1 MTQVPALPSN
11 DTRVPTLPGNDTGVP
26 VFPGERHCANC
37 GVVLQGEYCHDCG
50 QSVRSVLRPV
60 HGMLEDTL
68 DLVVNWD
75 GRVVHTLPP
84 LLLRP
89 GFLTL
94 EYFAGRRVRYLA
106 PFRTMFLLCLAAFFL
121 LPMALD
127 TSDAADTPVK
137 VTVTGASFQ
146 DAKTPDEVDRLLK
159 KQLKQFAPTQQIPV
173 VGSLAARQM
182 DKARLQLTR
191 EAMQRR
197 IALGD
202 TTAVVPQTVAD
213 LPALPAPHVP
223 SEAAQHNPL
232 DMAWDAQKYPVHVSW
247 LPDFLNKRMNRSLQR
262 MHDNL
267 AAMRGPGDHSAVKA
281 RLLNQVLA
289 ALPGTM
295 FFMLPAF
302 ALLLKV
308 MYLFR
313 RRLYVEHLI
322 VALHSHAFL
331 FLCLLLGVLFQL
343 LSVALEP
350 HARWLSTPL
359 GWLIN
364 VLWIWAPIY
373 LLVMQ
378 KRVYRQGWPMT
389 VLKYLVTGWCYCW
402 LLAFA
407 ILGAAAMGLAE

>member
-1 MTQVPALPSN
+1 MTQALIPSSDPA
-11 DTRVPTLPGNDTGVP
+11 
-26 VFPGERHCANC
+26 CANC
-37 GVVLQGEYCHDCG
+37 ATPLQGGFCHVCG
-50 QSVRSVLRPV
+50 QSVRSVLKPV

-68 DLVVNWD
+68 DLVINWD

-121 LPMALD
+121 LPIVLD
-127 TSDAADTPVK
+127 SGD
-137 VTVTGASFQ
+137 ASFANVNVNVATRGSSFE
-146 DAKTPDEVDRLLK
+146 DAKTPSEVDRLLSREL
-159 KQLKQFAPTQQIPV
+159 KQLAPTAQIPV
-173 VGSLAARQM
+173 VGSLANQAL
-182 DKARLQLTR
+182 DEARLQLTR

-202 TTAVVPQTVAD
+202 TTAVVPDSIDD
-213 LPALPAPHVP
+213 LPKPAARKIP

-232 DMAWDAQKYPVHVSW
+232 DMAWNAEKYPVHVSW
-247 LPDFLNKRMNRSLQR
+247 LPGFLNARMNRSLQR
-262 MHDNL
+262 MRENL
-267 AAMRGPGDHSAVKA
+267 AQMKAPGDHTAA
-281 RLLNQVLA
+281 ATRLLGQVFA

-308 MYLFR
+308 VYLFK

-331 FLCLLLGVLFQL
+331 FLSLLLGTL
-343 LSVALEP
+343 LHLLGAGLKPHVPWLGGPLNLLVAAL
-350 HARWLSTPL
+350 WL
-359 GWLIN
+359 
-364 VLWIWAPIY
+364 WAPLY
-373 LLVMQ
+373 LLLMQ
-378 KRVYRQGWPMT
+378 KRVYRQGWTMT
-389 VLKYLVTGWCYCW
+389 VFKYLFVGWCYCW
-402 LLAFA
+402 LLALAF
-407 ILGAAAMGLAE
+407 LGAGLLGLAE

>member
-1 MTQVPALPSN
+1 MTQVPALPRN
-11 DTRVPTLPGNDTGVP
+11 ARMPDL
-26 VFPGERHCANC
+26 PGERHCANC
-37 GVVLQGEYCHDCG
+37 GAVLQGEFCHACG

-68 DLVVNWD
+68 DLVANWD

-89 GFLTL
+89 GFLPL

-121 LPMALD
+121 LPMVLD
-127 TSDAADTPVK
+127 TGDTADTPMR

-146 DAKTPDEVDRLLK
+146 DAKTPAEVDRLLK
-159 KQLKQFAPTQQIPV
+159 KQLKQFAPTEQIPV
-173 VGSLAARQM
+173 VGSLAAQQL

-213 LPALPAPHVP
+213 LPALPTPRVP
-223 SEAAQHNPL
+223 SEAARHNPL
-232 DMAWDAQKYPVHVSW
+232 DMAWDAQKYPVKVSW

-267 AAMRGPGDHSAVKA
+267 AAMRGPGDHSAVKT
-281 RLLNQVLA
+281 RLLGQVLA

-331 FLCLLLGVLFQL
+331 FLCLLLGVLFRL
-343 LSVALEP
+343 LAVALEP

-359 GWLIN
+359 GWLITA
-364 VLWIWAPIY
+364 LWIWAPTY

-378 KRVYRQGWPMT
+378 KRVYRQDWPMT
-389 VLKYLVTGWCYCW
+389 VLKYLVIGWCYCW

-407 ILGAAAMGLAE
+407 IIGAAAMGLAE

>member
-1 MTQVPALPSN
+1 MTQVPALPRN
-11 DTRVPTLPGNDTGVP
+11 ARMPDL
-26 VFPGERHCANC
+26 PGERHCANC
-37 GVVLQGEYCHDCG
+37 GAVLQGEFCHACG

-68 DLVVNWD
+68 DLVANWD

-121 LPMALD
+121 LPMVLD
-127 TSDAADTPVK
+127 TGDTADTPMR

-146 DAKTPDEVDRLLK
+146 DAKTPAEVDRLLK
-159 KQLKQFAPTQQIPV
+159 KQLKQFAPTEQIPV
-173 VGSLAARQM
+173 VGSLAAQQL

-213 LPALPAPHVP
+213 LPALPTPRVP
-223 SEAAQHNPL
+223 SEAARHNPL
-232 DMAWDAQKYPVHVSW
+232 DMAWDAQKYPVKVSW

-267 AAMRGPGDHSAVKA
+267 AAMRGPGDHSAVKT
-281 RLLNQVLA
+281 RLLGQVLA

-331 FLCLLLGVLFQL
+331 FLCLLLGVLFRL
-343 LSVALEP
+343 LAVALEP
-350 HARWLSTPL
+350 HAPWLSTPL

-364 VLWIWAPIY
+364 ALWIWAPIY

-389 VLKYLVTGWCYCW
+389 VLKYLVVGWCYCW

>member
-1 MTQVPALPSN
+1 MTQSLVPPLP
-11 DTRVPTLPGNDTGVP
+11 RY
-26 VFPGERHCANC
+26 CANC
-37 GVVLQGEYCHDCG
+37 GALLQGDFCHACG
-50 QSVRSVLRPV
+50 QSTRSVLRPV

-68 DLVVNWD
+68 DLVINWD

-89 GFLTL
+89 GFLTM

-121 LPMALD
+121 LPMTLD
-127 TSDAADTPVK
+127 VGDAPDAPVH
-137 VTVTGASFQ
+137 VTVAGASFQ
-146 DAKTPDEVDRLLK
+146 NAKTPAEVDRLLRK
-159 KQLKQFAPTQQIPV
+159 ELKQFAPTEQIPV
-173 VGSLAARQM
+173 VGSLASAQLAQ
-182 DKARLQLTR
+182 ARLQLTR

-202 TTAVVPQTVAD
+202 TTAVVPQTLAD
-213 LPALPAPHVP
+213 LPTLPASRVP
-223 SEAAQHNPL
+223 SEAARRNPL
-232 DMAWDAQKYPVHVSW
+232 DMAWDAQKYPVQVSW
-247 LPDFLNKRMNRSLQR
+247 LPDFLNRRMNRSLQR

-267 AAMRGPGDHSAVKA
+267 AAMKGPGDHSAIQA
-281 RLLNQVLA
+281 RLVNQVFA

-302 ALLLKV
+302 ALLLKL

-331 FLCLLLGVLFQL
+331 FLSLLLGTL
-343 LSVALEP
+343 LSLLGAALKP
-350 HARWLSTPL
+350 HASWVSTPVDL
-359 GWLIN
+359 LIAALWL
-364 VLWIWAPIY
+364 WAPIY
-373 LLVMQ
+373 LLLMQ

-389 VLKYLVTGWCYCW
+389 ILKYLFIGVCYCF

-407 ILGAAAMGLAE
+407 ILGAGALGLAE